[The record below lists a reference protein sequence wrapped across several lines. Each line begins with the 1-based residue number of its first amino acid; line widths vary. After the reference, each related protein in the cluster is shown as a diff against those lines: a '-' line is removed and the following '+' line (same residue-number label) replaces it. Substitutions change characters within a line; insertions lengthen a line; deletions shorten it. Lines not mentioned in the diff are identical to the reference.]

1 MSELASALEVEDVH
15 KHFARG
21 AERIDILRGV
31 SFVLEAGQ
39 SLAIT
44 GPSGS
49 GKSTLLHAL
58 GTLDAPSSG
67 RIRIEGADPYVLP
80 EPELARFRNRHVGFV
95 FQNHHLLP
103 QYSVLENV
111 LLPTLAFPPVSDTVA
126 ARARDLLERIGLAQ
140 RMQHRPAELSGG
152 ECQRVAVA
160 RALIHS
166 PRLLLC
172 DEPTGS
178 LDQRTAHAVADL
190 LFDLHRA
197 EETVLVAVT
206 HDAQLAARFARRF
219 ALEEGLCVEV

>member
-1 MSELASALEVEDVH
+1 MTELAPALAVEDVH
-15 KHFARG
+15 KHFVRG
-21 AERIDILRGV
+21 GERIDILRGV
-31 SFVLEAGQ
+31 SFALQAGQ

-67 RIRIEGADPYVLP
+67 RVRIDGADPFALP

-111 LLPTLAFPPVSDTVA
+111 LLPTLAFPPVPDSA
-126 ARARDLLERIGLAQ
+126 AERARDLLERIGLAQ

-160 RALIHS
+160 RALINS

-178 LDQRTAHAVADL
+178 LDQRTASAVADL
-190 LFDLHRA
+190 LFALHRA